1 MKAVK
6 WILGMIPV
14 VLIVAALGGAV
25 YLGLNPE
32 KGEELR
38 VLAEEKLGDKMP
50 FFKKAPT
57 LELSAEVKQP
67 EMSYDL
73 PKDLIEPSLGI
84 VLSDAPSET
93 VYTWF
98 RDVDGD
104 LWLPCPNMGADAWGE
119 DSFVAGQQGILKR
132 MDAGVCVLD
141 PARGEICVPREVLDE
156 LVLGDYWLGFRLFA
170 SGEEYYLPFAVCVR
184 DESVFRS
191 PQVGLATRGINN
203 GILYDAGAG
212 GDLTFH
218 LYNLGENRITQ
229 LSTLNRPPLAE
240 AYSPSPLSGGDYV
253 ISEDGHSVT
262 LTEEY
267 LQSRIMR
274 TNYYFRFELGDG
286 TWVDTTPGSE
296 WEVYLV
302 PYEGDYDMPY
312 LRGPYT
318 YSASAGGD
326 YVLEFHMGDAVT
338 ADFGDAGI
346 DFALPGGIME
356 NRFDLTFDPEN
367 IREDGTYVIPAS
379 VFQDAIAR
387 GCDYYLVSQSFYVSS
402 TGWITAAYSGRIVP

>member
-25 YLGLNPE
+25 YLGLYPE

-38 VLAEEKLGDKMP
+38 ALAEEKLGDKIP

-57 LELSAEVKQP
+57 LELTTEVKQP

-73 PKDLIEPSLGI
+73 PKDLIEPSLGV

-104 LWLPCPNMGADAWGE
+104 LWLPCPNMGYDAWSE
-119 DSFVAGQQGILKR
+119 DSFVGGQQGILKR
-132 MDAGVCVLD
+132 MDAGVCALD
-141 PARGEICVPREVLDE
+141 PARGEIYVPREVLDA
-156 LVLGDYWLGFRLFA
+156 LPLGDYWLGFHLFTC
-170 SGEEYYLPFAVCVR
+170 GEEYYLPFAVCVR
-184 DESVFRS
+184 DESTFRS
-191 PQVGLATRGINN
+191 PQVGLATRGQNN
-203 GILYDAGAG
+203 CILYDADAG

-240 AYSPSPLSGGDYV
+240 VYSAAPLSEEDYV
-253 ISEDGHSVT
+253 ISADGHSVT

-274 TNYYFRFELGDG
+274 TNYYFRIELGDG
-286 TWVDTTPGSE
+286 TGVDTIPGSE

-302 PYEGDYDMPY
+302 PHEGDYDLPY

-326 YVLEFHMGDAVT
+326 YVLEFHLGDAVT
-338 ADFGDAGI
+338 ADFGYMGI
-346 DFALPGGIME
+346 DFALPGGVME
-356 NRFDLTFDPEN
+356 NRFDLTFDPQD

-379 VFQDAIAR
+379 VFQEAIAR
-387 GCDYYLVSQSFYVSS
+387 GCDYYFITQPFYVSS
-402 TGWITAAYSGRIVP
+402 TGWIIAAYSGRIVP